1 VCFDNFCVDRTLQNK
16 VKHDLDAEGKKVY
29 DQIPDSQS
37 KRVNKFIQ
45 FCVTTVCVNFIDTYL
60 TKEKH
65 LLSKLDIDIEKF
77 LTSDDY
83 FMEVLR
89 NTKRND
95 IQQLARKYEI
105 YNVIYNVRSSE
116 RNTCKD
122 INYEGTSSSSK
133 RSNRRNVEVVKSNKL
148 TPSKVLQR
156 RECES
161 NDTDRQSIRSKTSK
175 VSSEMLYDE
184 TLFVESSDDIP
195 KLAPQIV
202 KELDSEILSVA
213 EDHLNIL
220 QEQKRHF
227 ELKLAQ
233 KDKEIAERDAE
244 IKNLKEKLSAYIDIT
259 N

>member
-16 VKHDLDAEGKKVY
+16 VKHDLDAEEKKVY

-60 TKEKH
+60 TKEKN
-65 LLSKLDIDIEKF
+65 LLSNLDIDIEKF

-83 FMEVLR
+83 FMEILR
-89 NTKRND
+89 NSKRSD

-133 RSNRRNVEVVKSNKL
+133 RSNRRKVEVVTSNKL

-161 NDTDRQSIRSKTSK
+161 ADTDRQSIPSKKSK
-175 VSSEMLYDE
+175 VRSEILCNV
-184 TLFVESSDDIP
+184 FVDLPDDIP
-195 KLAPQIV
+195 KLSPH
-202 KELDSEILSVA
+202 LEIISVA
-213 EDHLNIL
+213 EDQLNIL
-220 QEQKRHF
+220 EEQKRHF

-244 IKNLKEKLSAYIDIT
+244 IKNLKEKLSAFINFTD
-259 N
+259 